1 MVSEVCA
8 EEGLDLLLAFD
19 FGPPGMCTL
28 RASITR
34 VALTKACT
42 LALLA
47 GAFESLSVFRTV
59 RSHLAFC
66 PRTQGHTSFVVS
78 DVP

>member
-47 GAFESLSVFRTV
+47 GYPANPWSAGSAWSTQLSGCV
-59 RSHLAFC
+59 
-66 PRTQGHTSFVVS
+66 
-78 DVP
+78 